1 MISSTQN
8 TLIKEIRSLKDKK
21 FRDKLGVFVLEGI
34 KPVREAIALNLSI
47 REIVCTENTCLE
59 FLNCGYKVEVVSDQ
73 VFKSISE
80 EVTPQG
86 ALAIVYKLPCEIQ
99 NATGNALLLDGVSD
113 PANVGAIIRT
123 AAASGFNQ
131 IYLTPTCADAYSQ
144 KAVRSSMSGI
154 FRVKVMR
161 GELDAILS
169 AINMPLVIADM
180 NGQNVFDMQIKE
192 DVCLVIGN
200 EGNGVSDYL
209 KQKANLTVKIPM
221 QNGVESLN
229 AAVSAGILMY
239 ALKKGS
245 VPSYN

>member
-8 TLIKEIRSLKDKK
+8 TLIKEIRSLKNKK

-34 KPVREAIALNLSI
+34 KPVKEAIELKLPI
-47 REIVCTENTCLE
+47 REIVATESTCSQ
-59 FLNCGYKVEVVSDQ
+59 FLSCDYKVEVVSEQ

-86 ALAIVYKLPCEIQ
+86 VLAIVYKPSCVVEKPK
-99 NATGNALLLDGVSD
+99 GSCLLLDGVSD

-123 AAASGFNQ
+123 AAASGYNYV
-131 IYLTPTCADAYSQ
+131 YLTGVCADAYSQ

-161 GELDAILS
+161 GELEEILNAIDL
-169 AINMPLVIADM
+169 PLVVADM
-180 NGQNVFDMQIKE
+180 NGEDVFSMELNK

-200 EGNGVSDYL
+200 EANGVSDFL
-209 KQKANLTVKIPM
+209 KQKAQLTVKIPM

-239 ALKKGS
+239 ALKTNK
-245 VPSYN
+245 

>member
-34 KPVREAIALNLSI
+34 KPVKEAIDLNLSI
-47 REIVCTENTCLE
+47 REIVCTENTCSQ
-59 FLNCGYKVEVVSDQ
+59 FLSCNYKVEIVSEQ

-80 EVTPQG
+80 EVSPQG
-86 ALAIVYKLPCEIQ
+86 ALAIVYKPSCVVEK
-99 NATGNALLLDGVSD
+99 AKGSCLLLDGVSD

-123 AAASGFNQ
+123 AAASGFNYV
-131 IYLTPTCADAYSQ
+131 YLTPTCADAYSQ

-161 GELDAILS
+161 AELKDILS
-169 AINMPLVIADM
+169 VIDLPLVVADM
-180 NGQNVFDMQIKE
+180 NGQDVFNLKLNK
-192 DVCLVIGN
+192 DVCLIIGN
-200 EGNGVSDYL
+200 EANGVSDFL
-209 KQKANLTVKIPM
+209 KEKAELTVKIPM

-239 ALKKGS
+239 ALKTNK
-245 VPSYN
+245 